1 VASIVIDTRQARP
14 GDPVD
19 FWRGEAS
26 RVFQPLQLRVD
37 DRAAFWA
44 RSVGHDLCDVTLTRT
59 RSERSTI
66 VRTQRTIADFDPGLL
81 MLVVHLRGSYRVTHD
96 ERSDVCG
103 AGDLSIF
110 DSSRPF
116 RAESAGPIDVLTVAL
131 SKSLLHPHAARAAAR
146 ADVRI
151 PGDAGPAG
159 LVRPFLTSL
168 LDSLGDG
175 EIAPDDEAMADCV
188 VGLVRTLF
196 GDRDRLALPT
206 PQPLREVKRYIDA
219 HLGDPGLSPERI
231 AAAHY
236 MSRRRLYTLFEGEST
251 GVREWIRERR
261 LERCRRDLRDP
272 ALAGETVMSI
282 ATRWGFVDASHFS
295 HSFRDAY
302 GIAPSA
308 YRAA

>member
-1 VASIVIDTRQARP
+1 VASMVIDTRQAPP

-19 FWRGEAS
+19 FWCGEAA

-44 RSVGHDLCDVTLTRT
+44 RSVAYDLCDVTLTRT
-59 RSERSTI
+59 RSERSEI
-66 VRTQRTIADFDPGLL
+66 VRTQRTIDDFDPGLL
-81 MLVVHLRGSYRVTHD
+81 MLVVHLHGTYRLTQD
-96 ERSDVCG
+96 ERSDICG

-116 RAESAGPIDVLTVAL
+116 RAASDGPIDVLTVAL
-131 SKSLLHPHAARAAAR
+131 SKSLLHPHVARAATRSA
-146 ADVRI
+146 VRI
-151 PGDAGPAG
+151 PGRTGPAG
-159 LVRPFLTSL
+159 LVRPFLVNL
-168 LDSLGDG
+168 LDSLDGG
-175 EIAPDDEAMADCV
+175 EIGADDEPMADCV

-196 GDRDRLALPT
+196 GDRDQPAVPR
-206 PQPLREVKRYIDA
+206 PQPLRDIKRYIDA
-219 HLGDPGLSPERI
+219 HLGDPTLTPERI

-236 MSRRRLYTLFEGEST
+236 ISRRRLYTLFETESA

-272 ALAGETVMSI
+272 ALAHETVMAI

-302 GIAPSA
+302 GVAPSA